1 MTSSFHAEFLDDN
14 TLEIEWD
21 VTDPELE
28 FFTNMTDEER
38 EKFVIEALERM
49 IEQEENEAQ
58 DI

>member
-1 MTSSFHAEFLDDN
+1 MTGSFHAEFLDDN

-21 VTDPELE
+21 VDDPELE